1 MAESGSLTVNVGTY
15 DSDYSLYN
23 APIGD
28 VSGKN
33 ADNTSSYVEAIG
45 SKGETNWIYWP
56 FDVSQIP
63 AGAQINAVSCRFRAW
78 VSFVT
83 YITPSASLC
92 SGTTTKTGGVSFSDT
107 TAKVYTVSGG
117 TWTRDEI
124 AKCRLKLTA
133 TFSSSSGASIGR
145 RYFYLGGADLTVAY
159 TYQNEKFMLKLGGK
173 YNDVAR
179 VFKKVSGIWVEQ
191 EELANVIE
199 DGVRYQNGGQYV
211 APKKTVTIKG
221 TGNSSNGYVTINGT
235 KYTSAATVQVE
246 GGTTV
251 GITLDCDM
259 YNLLCKVTLNGT
271 VVHENSTTNA
281 ETYHHIVD
289 SDCTITLAST
299 GSGGGYKA
307 DIVTT

>member
-1 MAESGSLTVNVGTY
+1 M
-15 DSDYSLYN
+15 
-23 APIGD
+23 
-28 VSGKN
+28 
-33 ADNTSSYVEAIG
+33 
-45 SKGETNWIYWP
+45 
-56 FDVSQIP
+56 
-63 AGAQINAVSCRFRAW
+63 
-78 VSFVT
+78 
-83 YITPSASLC
+83 
-92 SGTTTKTGGVSFSDT
+92 
-107 TAKVYTVSGG
+107 
-117 TWTRDEI
+117 
-124 AKCRLKLTA
+124 
-133 TFSSSSGASIGR
+133 
-145 RYFYLGGADLTVAY
+145 GGADLTVAY